1 MLNNDV
7 YIIKFEMRGK
17 FMKYYVVAVFDEDS
31 YKNFSY
37 TQKNLSKRF
46 RGNRNSPTP
55 YIPLEA
61 IENPNL
67 EKLEL
72 VIEKLIKPYK
82 LFKVRL
88 TNEILPIDNNK
99 TLNIKITDYGYIKRL
114 NRIISDTLKLHG
126 FNVLDFNSDSL
137 MYLSVANLNFIPK
150 DMTYKCVCE
159 TLKVD
164 RIEIWKLSNNKKE
177 TVIKSYP
184 LKKNLAI

>member
-1 MLNNDV
+1 
-7 YIIKFEMRGK
+7 
-17 FMKYYVVAVFDEDS
+17 MKYYVVAVFDEDS

-46 RGNRNSPTP
+46 RGNRNSPAP
-55 YIPLEA
+55 YIPIEV

-67 EKLEL
+67 EKLEI

-82 LFKVRL
+82 LFKVQL

-99 TLNIKITDYGYIKRL
+99 TLNVKITDYGYIRRL
-114 NRIISDTLKLHG
+114 NRIINDTLKLHS
-126 FNVLDFNSDSL
+126 FNVLDFNSESS

-150 DMTYKCVCE
+150 DMKKTNGDITYKCVCE
-159 TLKVD
+159 TLKID

-177 TVIKSYP
+177 IVIKSYP

>member
-1 MLNNDV
+1 
-7 YIIKFEMRGK
+7 MRGK

-88 TNEILPIDNNK
+88 TNEILPIDNNYQ
-99 TLNIKITDYGYIKRL
+99 NQ
-114 NRIISDTLKLHG
+114 IIEEDASRTSTFKD
-126 FNVLDFNSDSL
+126 DDS
-137 MYLSVANLNFIPK
+137 FIEK
-150 DMTYKCVCE
+150 
-159 TLKVD
+159 
-164 RIEIWKLSNNKKE
+164 NKKKLGE
-177 TVIKSYP
+177 
-184 LKKNLAI
+184 